1 MQQMDVPVGQR
12 DQAKNKLR
20 NTVRHTLVQ
29 KINGENWP
37 IQLKYSDWSVIFGLH
52 ETFVSEGKVFAP
64 TEG

>member
-37 IQLKYSDWSVIFGLH
+37 IQLKYSVIFGLH